1 MALMAEKKRKKKQ
14 ASLGCVFWIAF
25 ILLIIVLFF
34 FNKKNIGDILERTG
48 ARDLLA
54 GKKPAAEKT
63 MDGAKDGANA
73 VNPEETLTTSPTAGA
88 GNESGTKAGDGSK
101 EIETPAPVTEKTPVA
116 SEKPESSKK
125 DAGTTDESAKKTP
138 AAEKPK
144 AVEKP
149 ARKTAAQGKTAAKP
163 AAEKAATTRKSTLYF
178 VTIDPDGRV
187 VRKEVTREIPAS
199 DSPLTDALRALLKG
213 PNEQEA
219 SKGYRSLIPA
229 GTRILSVLVRSGVA
243 TVNVSE
249 EFQFN
254 QYGIEGYIGQLS
266 EIVFTATAFSTV
278 TSVQFL
284 IEGQKREYLGAEGV
298 WIGTPL
304 SRDKFQ

>member
-1 MALMAEKKRKKKQ
+1 MAEKKRKKKP

-34 FNKKNIGDILERTG
+34 FNKKNIGNVLEKTG
-48 ARDLLA
+48 ARDILS
-54 GKKPAAEKT
+54 GKKPVAEKT
-63 MDGAKDGANA
+63 LDGSKDGATA
-73 VNPEETLTTSPTAGA
+73 VNPETTIATNGSADADEQTGA
-88 GNESGTKAGDGSK
+88 KAGDGSK
-101 EIETPAPVTEKTPVA
+101 ETEGTKPAAGNDAPAGVKTETAKEDGKAT
-116 SEKPESSKK
+116 
-125 DAGTTDESAKKTP
+125 GESAKKAPTP
-138 AAEKPK
+138 EKPK
-144 AVEKP
+144 AVEKSAP
-149 ARKTAAQGKTAAKP
+149 KTVTTSKTTAKP
-163 AAEKAATTRKSTLYF
+163 ATEKVAPTRKATLYF
-178 VTIDPDGRV
+178 VSIDPDGRV
-187 VRKEVTREIPAS
+187 VRKEVAREIPVS

-213 PNEQEA
+213 PTAQETA
-219 SKGYRSLIPA
+219 KGYRSLIPA
-229 GTRILSVLVRSGVA
+229 GTRVLSVLVRSGVA

>member
-1 MALMAEKKRKKKQ
+1 MTPMAEKKRKKKP

-34 FNKKNIGDILERTG
+34 FNKKNIGNVLEKTG
-48 ARDLLA
+48 ARDIFA
-54 GKKPAAEKT
+54 GKKPVAEKT
-63 MDGAKDGANA
+63 VDGPKDGAAA
-73 VNPEETLTTSPTAGA
+73 VNPETTISTNEGAET
-88 GNESGTKAGDGSK
+88 ESGAKAGDGSK
-101 EIETPAPVTEKTPVA
+101 EVETAKPTTANDAPANVKPETANDDGKPTGKSPKTTPTPEKPKTTEKT
-116 SEKPESSKK
+116 
-125 DAGTTDESAKKTP
+125 AKP
-138 AAEKPK
+138 AA
-144 AVEKP
+144 
-149 ARKTAAQGKTAAKP
+149 TTGKTASKP
-163 AAEKAATTRKSTLYF
+163 AAEKVAPTRKSTLYF

-187 VRKEVTREIPAS
+187 VRKEVIREIPVS

-213 PNEQEA
+213 PTPQEA
-219 SKGYRSLIPA
+219 AKGYRSLIPA